1 MTKPVNPEKT
11 FCYLFHA
18 PTLLLA
24 IGFFFYWIELY
35 GLRVPGGRTT
45 AAATIAFCLILF
57 AVLIKDYK
65 SLASRLKPLGGD
77 FARLDFFNKIS
88 LGAGFL
94 IALII
99 LGVGLNASLLP
110 PHLIQEFDTLNY
122 HLTLPRQ
129 HLILGSFQHIPWAT
143 ADLYFL
149 PIDFA
154 LAPYW
159 LATALPNKLPQF
171 LFFTGLV
178 FVSMNLVRIL
188 SNRNVLSS
196 FLIVLVI
203 LGSHNVGIQLGIA
216 MLDVVICYLLVA
228 ALDSFLNGKLFLC
241 AIESAFYF
249 WSKSFIPLQI
259 CLVVFVLLGLYM
271 VYRKAGF
278 KDSGWTFDDLE
289 YNFYSKSGDFKRA
302 LTKFAGYFCIVS
314 FVVAGPFVAKSLYY
328 AGTPLFP
335 FGVGALAIN
344 QSIDKNSLEWRSL
357 VRKTQEVLATK
368 DQYGSGR
375 SLLEFL
381 RHFWLI
387 AVPEKGVNNRYDYPV
402 GLMYLLFLGPFIYF
416 VSKAFVNKRF
426 VVIPLFIVANWM
438 IWWWGSH
445 QSRFLFVPIVLLFI
459 VVVSHI
465 KYHSKIFIT
474 CVLISVA
481 LVGLSVFR
489 AHKRDFG
496 LSAMEVL
503 REKDRELLAL
513 SQTARKG
520 ETIKLQFFD
529 AAFADFPIDVV
540 NSESIFVLEH

>member
-1 MTKPVNPEKT
+1 MHCFPLLHGMLLLLPLSIFCVLLFLYRISFSLKVRQKGNIPMACDNLDKREIKMLNIYWVFMTKPVNPEKT

-171 LFFTGLV
+171 LFFTVLV

-188 SNRNVLSS
+188 SNRNMLSS

-289 YNFYSKSGDFKRA
+289 YNFYSKSGDFKR
-302 LTKFAGYFCIVS
+302 T
-314 FVVAGPFVAKSLYY
+314 
-328 AGTPLFP
+328 
-335 FGVGALAIN
+335 
-344 QSIDKNSLEWRSL
+344 
-357 VRKTQEVLATK
+357 
-368 DQYGSGR
+368 
-375 SLLEFL
+375 
-381 RHFWLI
+381 
-387 AVPEKGVNNRYDYPV
+387 
-402 GLMYLLFLGPFIYF
+402 
-416 VSKAFVNKRF
+416 
-426 VVIPLFIVANWM
+426 
-438 IWWWGSH
+438 
-445 QSRFLFVPIVLLFI
+445 
-459 VVVSHI
+459 
-465 KYHSKIFIT
+465 
-474 CVLISVA
+474 
-481 LVGLSVFR
+481 
-489 AHKRDFG
+489 
-496 LSAMEVL
+496 
-503 REKDRELLAL
+503 
-513 SQTARKG
+513 
-520 ETIKLQFFD
+520 
-529 AAFADFPIDVV
+529 
-540 NSESIFVLEH
+540 